1 MRKANMTV
9 KDIAR
14 MADVNASTVSRA
26 FNPKTQQLI
35 SEKVRERIFAIAE
48 KYEYE
53 PKSSARSLVTG
64 KSFQLGIILY
74 NLEADLSSPSLAV
87 FLSEFCREA
96 MRHNYQTVLL
106 PIEGGEFDK
115 EVVKN
120 IRGSKADGYFIG
132 ASLMGMQ
139 TLEEL
144 TKRHIPVASYISD
157 TDLRKGMDK
166 VTFIQTDDS
175 TGYATMFKTIQ
186 ERGFDSIAL
195 FYPDMMK
202 NHPRMDVMPIAAE
215 YGIKVTERIEY
226 NSSNAPI
233 VGWQNSYRAAKK
245 LLPRLVKHQL
255 IYCSS
260 DLVALGLCDAL
271 RDAGIIPGKDI
282 SVIAYDNIAEY
293 QNCSSAESEFLA
305 TIEKNDRLAGKS
317 MVQAL
322 IAGIEAKNQSQ
333 QKRVIKI
340 PTTFIPRASLG
351 FAT

>member
-1 MRKANMTV
+1 MTV
-9 KDIAR
+9 RDIAKL
-14 MADVNASTVSRA
+14 AKVNASTVSRA

-35 SEKVRERIFAIAE
+35 SKKVRERIFAIAE

-64 KSFQLGIILY
+64 RSFQLGIILH
-74 NLEADLSSPSLAV
+74 NLEADLSSPALSV

-96 MRHNYQTVLL
+96 MRQNYQTVLL

-120 IRGSKADGYFIG
+120 IRSSKADGYFIG
-132 ASLMGMQ
+132 ASLMGLQ

-144 TKRHIPVASYISD
+144 TKRHIPIASYISD
-157 TDLRKGMDK
+157 TGLREGIDK

-195 FYPDMMK
+195 FYPDAMR
-202 NHPRMDVMPIAAE
+202 NHQRMDITAIATE
-215 YGIKVTERIEY
+215 YGVKVTERIEY
-226 NSSNAPI
+226 IAHNAPMI
-233 VGWQNSYRAAKK
+233 CWQNSYRAARQ
-245 LLPRLVKHQL
+245 LLSRLRKHQL

-293 QNCSSAESEFLA
+293 QNCSSDESKFLA
-305 TIEKNDRLAGKS
+305 TIEKNDRLAGKT
-317 MVQAL
+317 MAKAL
-322 IAGIEAKNQSQ
+322 ISDIEATDQPL
-333 QKRVIKI
+333 QKRVVKI
-340 PTTFIPRASLG
+340 PTAFIPRASLG
-351 FAT
+351 FASKPSV